1 MDDELA
7 AWRDLTDSPGWAKLL
22 SHAHEEWHGPA
33 FSQLVEQ
40 LADKPN
46 DIEALNKL
54 RQVIAAK
61 KAVERLLRT
70 PADQLAKLTR
80 QAEAEHTPHMG
91 RRGAL

>member
-1 MDDELA
+1 MDDERA
-7 AWRDLTDSPGWAKLL
+7 AWRDLKDSPGWARLL

-33 FSQLVEQ
+33 FSQVVEQ

-61 KAVERLLRT
+61 KAIERLLRT
-70 PADQLAKLTR
+70 PDEQIAKLER
-80 QAEAEHTPHMG
+80 QREAEQSPSLG